1 MDVWAGLKRVGMQLR
16 RANKTTVKSV
26 ARRVTDIDHWCLNC
40 PTKTITFKAELLENH
55 VKAYGQSYK
64 KKQA

>member
-1 MDVWAGLKRVGMQLR
+1 MQLR